1 MEIIHSFVLM
11 KKSILH
17 LDLDTFFVSVERLL
31 NSELLKK
38 PVLVG
43 GTGSRGVV
51 AACSYETR
59 KYGVRSGMAMK
70 MAKQLCPQAIVI
82 RGNAGTY
89 MKYSNLITDIIR
101 DSVPLFEKTSV
112 DEFYVDL
119 TGMDRFF
126 GNYKFA
132 SELRKRIIKESGL
145 PISFGLSQNKI
156 VSKVATGEAKPNNQL
171 KIDYGFE
178 KAFLAPLPIRKIPM
192 IGKAAAQ
199 TLIHLGIDRVKL
211 IQEMPVEMLTSVMG
225 KNGQTIWK
233 RANGID
239 NTPVIPY
246 CERKSISNERTFNL
260 DTIDVQ
266 KLRDT
271 LTAMADTLCYQLRL
285 GNKMTG
291 CVSVKIRYSDF
302 QTYNKQIRIP
312 YTSAD
317 HILLPVVMELFNKLY
332 ERRILVRLIGVKFS
346 HLVGGHYQI
355 NLFDDNEKTLNLYKS
370 LDHIRNRF
378 GAGSVMKASMLDVRT
393 VISGRNPFDGEP
405 PILLAHR
412 NQ

>member
-1 MEIIHSFVLM
+1 MAT
-11 KKSILH
+11 KSILH

-89 MKYSNLITDIIR
+89 MKYSNLITDVIR

-132 SELRKRIIKESGL
+132 TELRKRIIKESGL
-145 PISFGLSQNKI
+145 PISFGLSQNKV
-156 VSKVATGEAKPNNQL
+156 VSKIATGEAKPNNQM

-178 KAFLAPLPIRKIPM
+178 KEFLAPLAIRKIPM
-192 IGKAAAQ
+192 IGKASAQ

-211 IQEMPVEMLTSVMG
+211 IQEMPVEMLISVMG
-225 KNGQTIWK
+225 KNGQTIWN

-246 CERKSISNERTFNL
+246 CERKSISNERTFGL
-260 DTIDVQ
+260 DTIDIK

-271 LTAMADTLCYQLRL
+271 LIAMADTLCFHLRT

-317 HILLPVVMELFNKLY
+317 HILVPAVIELFNKLY
-332 ERRILVRLIGVKFS
+332 DRRILVRLVGVKFS

-355 NLFDDNEKTLNLYKS
+355 NLFDDNEKKLNLYKS

-378 GAGSVMKASMLDVRT
+378 GAGSVMKASTLDVRS
-393 VISGRNPFDGEP
+393 VISNRNPFDGEP

-412 NQ
+412 HQ

>member
-1 MEIIHSFVLM
+1 M

-17 LDLDTFFVSVERLL
+17 LDLDTFFISVERLL

-225 KNGQTIWK
+225 KNGKTIWN

-246 CERKSISNERTFNL
+246 CERKSISIERTFNL
-260 DTIDVQ
+260 DTIDVK

-378 GAGSVMKASMLDVRT
+378 GASSVESIHARCANCDFWTQSL
-393 VISGRNPFDGEP
+393 
-405 PILLAHR
+405 
-412 NQ
+412 

>member
-1 MEIIHSFVLM
+1 M

-17 LDLDTFFVSVERLL
+17 LDLDTFFISVERLL

-225 KNGQTIWK
+225 KNGQTIWN

-260 DTIDVQ
+260 DTIDVK

-378 GAGSVMKASMLDVRT
+378 GASSVESIHARCANCDFWTQSL
-393 VISGRNPFDGEP
+393 
-405 PILLAHR
+405 
-412 NQ
+412 

>member
-1 MEIIHSFVLM
+1 M

-17 LDLDTFFVSVERLL
+17 LDLDTFFISVERLL

-225 KNGQTIWK
+225 KNGKTIWN

-246 CERKSISNERTFNL
+246 CERKSISIERTFNL
-260 DTIDVQ
+260 DTIDVK

-317 HILLPVVMELFNKLY
+317 HIRLPVVMELFNKLY
-332 ERRILVRLIGVKFS
+332 GRRILVRLIGVKFS

-378 GAGSVMKASMLDVRT
+378 GASSVESIHARCANCDFWTQSL
-393 VISGRNPFDGEP
+393 
-405 PILLAHR
+405 
-412 NQ
+412 

>member
-1 MEIIHSFVLM
+1 MHH
-11 KKSILH
+11 KSILH

-59 KYGVRSGMAMK
+59 RFGVRSGMAMK
-70 MAKQLCPQAIVI
+70 MAKQLCPHAIVI

-89 MKYSNLITDIIR
+89 MKYSGLITDIIR

-132 SELRKRIIKESGL
+132 GELRKRIIKESGL

-156 VSKVATGEAKPNNQL
+156 VSKVATGEAKPNNQM

-178 KAFLAPLPIRKIPM
+178 KEFLAPLAIRKIPM
-192 IGKAAAQ
+192 IGKASAQ
-199 TLIHLGIDRVKL
+199 MLVHLGIDRVRH

-225 KNGQTIWK
+225 KNGQTIWN

-239 NTPVIPY
+239 NTPVLPF

-260 DTIDVQ
+260 DTLDVQ
-266 KLRDT
+266 KLKNT

-291 CVSVKIRYSDF
+291 CISVKIRYSDF
-302 QTYNKQIRIP
+302 QTYNKQVHIP

-317 HILLPVVMELFNKLY
+317 HILVPVVLELFNKLY
-332 ERRILVRLIGVKFS
+332 DRRILVRLIGVKFS

-355 NLFDDNEKTLNLYKS
+355 NLFDDNEKTICLYKS

-378 GAGSVMKASMLDVRT
+378 GAGSVMKASTLDVKT
-393 VISGRNPFDGEP
+393 VISGRNPFNGEP

>member
-1 MEIIHSFVLM
+1 M

-260 DTIDVQ
+260 DTIDVK

-378 GAGSVMKASMLDVRT
+378 GASSVESIHARCANCDFWTQSL
-393 VISGRNPFDGEP
+393 
-405 PILLAHR
+405 
-412 NQ
+412 

>member
-1 MEIIHSFVLM
+1 MEIIHSFVIM

-43 GTGSRGVV
+43 GTGQRGVV

-59 KYGVRSGMAMK
+59 TFGVRSGMSMQ
-70 MAKQLCPQAIVI
+70 MARQLCPQAIVI
-82 RGNAGTY
+82 RGNASTY
-89 MKYSNLITDIIR
+89 MKYSSIITDIIR

-132 SELRKRIIKESGL
+132 AELRQRIIRESGL

-171 KIDYGFE
+171 KIDYGYE
-178 KAFLAPLPIRKIPM
+178 KEFLAPLAIRKIPM
-192 IGKAAAQ
+192 IGKASAQ
-199 TLIHLGIDRVKL
+199 TLIHMGIDRVKL
-211 IQEMPVEMLTSVMG
+211 IQDMPVEMMTAVLG
-225 KNGQTIWK
+225 KNGHTIWT

-239 NTPVIPY
+239 HTPVIPY

-271 LTAMADTLCYQLRL
+271 LTAMVDTLSYQLRL
-285 GNKMTG
+285 GDKMAG
-291 CVSVKIRYSDF
+291 CVSIKIRYSDF

-317 HILLPVVMELFNKLY
+317 HILMPTVLELFNKLY
-332 ERRILVRLIGVKFS
+332 DRRILVRLIGVKFS
-346 HLVGGHYQI
+346 YLVGGHYQI
-355 NLFDDNEKTLNLYKS
+355 NLFDDNEKVLGLYSS
-370 LDHIRNRF
+370 LDKIRKRF
-378 GAGSVMKASMLDVRT
+378 GAESVMKASMLDVKS

-405 PILLAHR
+405 PVLLAHR
-412 NQ
+412 HQ

>member
-1 MEIIHSFVLM
+1 MDIFHSFVLM

-31 NSELLKK
+31 NTELLKK

-43 GTGSRGVV
+43 GTGQRGVV

-59 KYGVRSGMAMK
+59 CFGVHSGMSMQ
-70 MAKQLCPQAIVI
+70 MARQLCPQAIVI

-89 MKYSNLITDIIR
+89 MKYSNLITDVIR
-101 DSVPLFEKTSV
+101 DTVPLFEKTSV

-132 SELRKRIIKESGL
+132 CELRKKIIQESGL
-145 PISFGLSQNKI
+145 PISFGLSQNKV

-171 KIDYGFE
+171 KIDHGFE
-178 KAFLAPLPIRKIPM
+178 KEFLGPLAIRKIPM
-192 IGKAAAQ
+192 IGKASAQ
-199 TLIHLGIDRVKL
+199 TLIHMGINRVKL
-211 IQEMPVEMLTSVMG
+211 IQDMPVEMLTSVLG
-225 KNGQTIWK
+225 KNGHTIWQ

-239 NTPVIPY
+239 NTPIIPF

-271 LTAMADTLCYQLRL
+271 LTAMVDALCYQLRM

-291 CVSVKIRYSDF
+291 CVSIKIRYSD
-302 QTYNKQIRIP
+302 
-312 YTSAD
+312 
-317 HILLPVVMELFNKLY
+317 
-332 ERRILVRLIGVKFS
+332 
-346 HLVGGHYQI
+346 
-355 NLFDDNEKTLNLYKS
+355 
-370 LDHIRNRF
+370 
-378 GAGSVMKASMLDVRT
+378 
-393 VISGRNPFDGEP
+393 
-405 PILLAHR
+405 
-412 NQ
+412 

>member
-1 MEIIHSFVLM
+1 MN
-11 KKSILH
+11 KSILH

-31 NSELLKK
+31 HNELFKK
-38 PVLVG
+38 LVLVG

-51 AACSYETR
+51 AACSYEAR
-59 KYGVRSGMAMK
+59 GFGVRSGMSMQ
-70 MAKQLCPQAIVI
+70 MAKQLCPEAVVI
-82 RGNAGTY
+82 RGNASTY
-89 MKYSNLITDIIR
+89 MKYSTLVTDIIR
-101 DSVPLFEKTSV
+101 DTVPLFEKTSV

-132 SELRKRIIKESGL
+132 IELRKRIIKESGL

-171 KIDYGFE
+171 KIDYGYE
-178 KAFLAPLPIRKIPM
+178 KDFLAPLAIRKIPM
-192 IGKAAAQ
+192 IGKASAQ
-199 TLIHLGIDRVKL
+199 TLIHMGIDRVKL
-211 IQEMPVEMLTSVMG
+211 IQEMPVEMLVNVLG
-225 KNGQTIWK
+225 KNGHTIWN

-239 NTPVIPY
+239 NCPVIPY
-246 CERKSISNERTFNL
+246 SERKSISSERTFNL

-271 LTAMADTLCYQLRL
+271 ITAMVETLSYQLRL

-291 CVSVKIRYSDF
+291 GVAIKIRYSDF

-317 HILLPVVMELFNKLY
+317 HILLPAVMELFNKLY

-370 LDHIRNRF
+370 LDKIRNRF
-378 GAGSVMKASMLDVRT
+378 GAGSVVKASTLDVKS
-393 VISGRNPFDGEP
+393 VVSGRNPFDGEP
-405 PILLAHR
+405 PVLLAHR

>member
-1 MEIIHSFVLM
+1 MVM

-31 NSELLKK
+31 HSELLKK

-43 GTGSRGVV
+43 GTGQRGVV

-59 KYGVRSGMAMK
+59 SYGVRSGMSMQIAR
-70 MAKQLCPQAIVI
+70 QLCPQAVVI
-82 RGNAGTY
+82 RGNASTY

-101 DSVPLFEKTSV
+101 DTVPLFEKTSV

-171 KIDYGFE
+171 KIDYGYE
-178 KAFLAPLPIRKIPM
+178 KEFLAPLAIRKIPM
-192 IGKAAAQ
+192 IGKASAQ
-199 TLIHLGIDRVKL
+199 TLIHMGIDRVKL
-211 IQEMPVEMLTSVMG
+211 IQEMPVDMLTAVLG
-225 KNGQTIWK
+225 KNGKTVWN

-271 LTAMADTLCYQLRL
+271 LTAMVNTLCYQLRM

-291 CVSVKIRYSDF
+291 CVAVKIRYSDF

-317 HILLPVVMELFNKLY
+317 HILMPVVMELFNKLY
-332 ERRILVRLIGVKFS
+332 QRRILVRLIGVKFS
-346 HLVGGHYQI
+346 HIVGGHYQI
-355 NLFDDNEKTLNLYKS
+355 NLFDDNEKSLELYKS
-370 LDHIRNRF
+370 LDKIRNRF
-378 GAGSVMKASMLDVRT
+378 GAASVMKASMLGVKS
-393 VISGRNPFDGEP
+393 VVSGRNPFDGEP
-405 PILLAHR
+405 PVLLAHR

>member
-1 MEIIHSFVLM
+1 M

-378 GAGSVMKASMLDVRT
+378 GASSVESIHARCANCDFWTQSL
-393 VISGRNPFDGEP
+393 
-405 PILLAHR
+405 
-412 NQ
+412 

>member
-1 MEIIHSFVLM
+1 MAN
-11 KKSILH
+11 KSILH

-70 MAKQLCPQAIVI
+70 IAKQLCPQAIVI

-89 MKYSNLITDIIR
+89 MKYSNLITDVIR

-132 SELRKRIIKESGL
+132 CELRKRIIKESGL

-178 KAFLAPLPIRKIPM
+178 KGFLAPLSIRIIPM
-192 IGKAAAQ
+192 IGKATAQ

-225 KNGQTIWK
+225 KNGQTIWN

-302 QTYNKQIRIP
+302 QTYNKQLRIP

-317 HILLPVVMELFNKLY
+317 HILVPAVMELFSKLY

-355 NLFDDNEKTLNLYKS
+355 NLFDDNEKSLNLYKS

-378 GAGSVMKASMLDVRT
+378 GAGSVMKASTLDVKT
-393 VISGRNPFDGEP
+393 VISGRNPFDGET

>member
-1 MEIIHSFVLM
+1 MEIFHIFVLM
-11 KKSILH
+11 EKSILH

-43 GTGSRGVV
+43 GTGQRGVV

-59 KYGVRSGMAMK
+59 RFGVRSGMSMQ
-70 MAKQLCPQAIVI
+70 MARQLCPQAIVI
-82 RGNAGTY
+82 RGNASTY
-89 MKYSNLITDIIR
+89 MKYSSLITDIIR
-101 DSVPLFEKTSV
+101 DTVPLYEKTSV

-132 SELRKRIIKESGL
+132 SELRRRIIKESGL

-171 KIDYGFE
+171 KIDYGYE
-178 KAFLAPLPIRKIPM
+178 KEFLGPLAIRKIPM
-192 IGKAAAQ
+192 IGKASAQ
-199 TLIHLGIDRVKL
+199 TLIHMGIDRVKL
-211 IQEMPVEMLTSVMG
+211 IQDMPVEMLVAVLG
-225 KNGQTIWK
+225 KNGHTIWN

-239 NTPVIPY
+239 NSPVIPY
-246 CERKSISNERTFNL
+246 CERKSISNERTFHM

-271 LTAMADTLCYQLRL
+271 ITAMVDTLCYQLRL
-285 GNKMTG
+285 GDKMTG

-317 HILLPVVMELFNKLY
+317 HILRPAVMELFNKLY
-332 ERRILVRLIGVKFS
+332 DRRILVRLIGVKFT

-355 NLFDDNEKTLNLYKS
+355 NLFDDNVKILGLYKS
-370 LDHIRNRF
+370 LDKIRNRF
-378 GAGSVMKASMLDVRT
+378 GAESVMKASTLDVKS

-405 PILLAHR
+405 PVLLAHR

>member
-1 MEIIHSFVLM
+1 MEIIHSFVNM

-43 GTGSRGVV
+43 GTGQRGVV

-59 KYGVRSGMAMK
+59 TFGVRSGMSMQ
-70 MAKQLCPQAIVI
+70 MARQLCPQAIVI
-82 RGNAGTY
+82 RGNASTY
-89 MKYSNLITDIIR
+89 MKYSNIITDIIR

-132 SELRKRIIKESGL
+132 AELRKRIISESGL

-156 VSKVATGEAKPNNQL
+156 VSKIATGEAKPNNQL
-171 KIDYGFE
+171 KIDYGYE
-178 KAFLAPLPIRKIPM
+178 KEFLAPLAIRKIPM
-192 IGKAAAQ
+192 IGKASAQ
-199 TLIHLGIDRVKL
+199 TLIHMGIDKVKL
-211 IQEMPVEMLTSVMG
+211 IQDMPVEMMTAVLG
-225 KNGQTIWK
+225 KNGHTIWT

-271 LTAMADTLCYQLRL
+271 LTAMVDTLSYQLRL
-285 GNKMTG
+285 GDKMAG
-291 CVSVKIRYSDF
+291 CVSIKIRYSDF

-317 HILLPVVMELFNKLY
+317 HVLMPTVLELFNKLY
-332 ERRILVRLIGVKFS
+332 DRRILVRLIGVKFS

-355 NLFDDNEKTLNLYKS
+355 NLFDDNEKILGLYSS
-370 LDHIRNRF
+370 LDKIRKRF
-378 GAGSVMKASMLDVRT
+378 GAESVMKASMLDVKS

-405 PILLAHR
+405 PVLLAHR

>member
-1 MEIIHSFVLM
+1 ME
-11 KKSILH
+11 KSILH

-59 KYGVRSGMAMK
+59 RYGVRSGMSMK
-70 MAKQLCPQAIVI
+70 MARQLCPQAVVI

-101 DSVPLFEKTSV
+101 DTVPLFEKTSV

-126 GNYKFA
+126 GTYKFA
-132 SELRKRIIKESGL
+132 SHLRKRIINESGL

-156 VSKVATGEAKPNNQL
+156 VSKVAAGEAKPNNQL
-171 KIDYGFE
+171 KVDHGFE
-178 KAFLAPLPIRKIPM
+178 KEFLAPLPIRKIPM
-192 IGKAAAQ
+192 IGKASAQ
-199 TLIHLGIDRVKL
+199 TLMHLGVDRVKL
-211 IQEMPVEMLTSVMG
+211 IQEMPVEMLTAVMG
-225 KNGQTIWK
+225 KNGHTIWK

-246 CERKSISNERTFNL
+246 NERKSISSERTFNT

-271 LTAMADTLCYQLRL
+271 LTAMTDTLCYQLRM

-291 CVSVKIRYSDF
+291 CVSIKIRYSDF
-302 QTYNKQIRIP
+302 QTYSKQMRIA

-317 HILLPVVMELFNKLY
+317 HILLPAVMELFNKLY
-332 ERRILVRLIGVKFS
+332 TRRILVRLIGIKFS

-355 NLFDDNEKTLNLYKS
+355 DLFDDNQKTLGLYKS

-378 GAGSVMKASMLDVRT
+378 GASSIMRASTLDVRT
-393 VISGRNPFDGEP
+393 VISGHNPFDGEP

>member
-1 MEIIHSFVLM
+1 MEIIHSFVFM

-38 PVLVG
+38 PVMVG
-43 GTGSRGVV
+43 GTGNRGVV

-89 MKYSNLITDIIR
+89 MKYSSLITDIIR
-101 DSVPLFEKTSV
+101 DTVPLFEKTSV

-171 KIDYGFE
+171 KIDPGFE
-178 KAFLAPLPIRKIPM
+178 KEFLAPLPIRKIPM
-192 IGKAAAQ
+192 IGKVSAQ

-211 IQEMPVEMLTSVMG
+211 IQDMPLEMLTSVMG
-225 KNGQTIWK
+225 KNGQTIWY

-239 NTPVIPY
+239 NTPVVPY
-246 CERKSISNERTFNL
+246 CERKSISNERTFNM

-291 CVSVKIRYSDF
+291 CISVKIRYSDF
-302 QTYNKQIRIP
+302 QTYNKQISIP

-317 HILLPVVMELFNKLY
+317 HILIPAVMEIFNKLY
-332 ERRILVRLIGVKFS
+332 DRRILVRLIGVKFS

-355 NLFDDNEKTLNLYKS
+355 NLFDDNEKILNLYKS

-378 GAGSVMKASMLDVRT
+378 GAGSVMKASTLDVRS

-412 NQ
+412 HQ

>member
-1 MEIIHSFVLM
+1 MEIIHSFVFM

-59 KYGVRSGMAMK
+59 KYGVRSGMSMK
-70 MAKQLCPQAIVI
+70 IAKQLCPQAIVI
-82 RGNAGTY
+82 RGNASTY
-89 MKYSNLITDIIR
+89 MKYSNLITDVIR

-132 SELRKRIIKESGL
+132 TELRKRIIKESGL

-192 IGKAAAQ
+192 VGKAAAQ
-199 TLIHLGIDRVKL
+199 TLIHLGIDRLKL

-225 KNGQTIWK
+225 KNGQTIWN

-302 QTYNKQIRIP
+302 QTYNKQLRIP

-317 HILLPVVMELFNKLY
+317 HILVPAVMELFNKLY

-378 GAGSVMKASMLDVRT
+378 GAASIMKASTLDVRS